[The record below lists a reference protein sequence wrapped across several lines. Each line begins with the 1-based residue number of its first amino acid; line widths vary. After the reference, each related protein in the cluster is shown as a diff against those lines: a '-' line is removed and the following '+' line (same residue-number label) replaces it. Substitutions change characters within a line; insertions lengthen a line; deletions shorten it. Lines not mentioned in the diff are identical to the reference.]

1 MKIILA
7 TDGTQYSDAATDIL
21 ARIGLGPGD
30 MIKVICV
37 IDMAVPLAMDVYG
50 GYMPDTDQLETA
62 ARERA
67 SRVVEDGITKL
78 RARFADVEI
87 AGDVLFGS
95 PDSRIVEA
103 AEEMPADLVVIGS
116 HGYNRWERLLLG
128 SVSNSVVQHAH
139 CSVLIARSP
148 AA

>member
-7 TDGTQYSDAATDIL
+7 TDGTQYSDAAMAVL
-21 ARIGLGPGD
+21 ARMELKAGD
-30 MIKVICV
+30 TIKAICV

-50 GYMPDTDQLETA
+50 GYMPDTGQLETA

-67 SRVVEDGITKL
+67 SHVVEDSIGRL
-78 RARFADVEI
+78 RALFPDVEI

-95 PDSRIVEA
+95 PESRIVET
-103 AEEMPADLVVIGS
+103 AEEMAADLIVIGS

-148 AA
+148 TA